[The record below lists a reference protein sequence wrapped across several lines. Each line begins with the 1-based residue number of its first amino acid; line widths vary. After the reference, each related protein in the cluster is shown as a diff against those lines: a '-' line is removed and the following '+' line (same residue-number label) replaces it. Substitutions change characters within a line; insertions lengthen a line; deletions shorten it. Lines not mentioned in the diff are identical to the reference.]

1 MINQTM
7 VKKAK
12 LDDHFV
18 FYMLPT
24 SSNQGKRDQ
33 KSQCGKR
40 ISPNT
45 GVIINTHAEWQIR
58 ILIQV
63 EGINKLQSGQ
73 SIGVMRNS
81 LSGLAWCDTKDSR
94 SKSYFYGQK
103 CWLM

>member
-1 MINQTM
+1 MSFLFSFISIKWTKSQQSLMINQTM

-45 GVIINTHAEWQIR
+45 GVIINTHAE
-58 ILIQV
+58 
-63 EGINKLQSGQ
+63 
-73 SIGVMRNS
+73 
-81 LSGLAWCDTKDSR
+81 
-94 SKSYFYGQK
+94 
-103 CWLM
+103 